1 MQPLEIEVKF
11 YLEDR
16 NAVREKI
23 LDLGAESRGR
33 FFESNT
39 RFEDRDRS
47 LVKRRSLLRLRR
59 DDRVRLTF
67 KSEPE
72 ERDPRF
78 KVYREL
84 ETQVGDFETME
95 SILAALGFFPD
106 QRYEKYREALVLGDT
121 QFCLDEMPF
130 GDFLEIEGAKDEILK
145 MVAALR
151 LNWEERI
158 LFNYLKMFETI
169 KQKEDLRF
177 NDLTFD
183 NFEGVSVDFT
193 RHLSLFTEGK

>member
-1 MQPLEIEVKF
+1 MEPLEIEVKF

-33 FFESNT
+33 FFESNI
-39 RFEDRDRS
+39 RFEDRDKS

-59 DDRVRLTF
+59 DDRVRITF

-72 ERDPRF
+72 EKDPRF

-84 ETQVGDFETME
+84 ETEVGDFETME

-106 QRYEKYREALVLGDT
+106 QRYEKYRETLVIEDT

-130 GDFLEIEGAKDEILK
+130 GDFLEIEGAKHEILK
-145 MVAALR
+145 MVAALG

-158 LFNYLKMFETI
+158 LFNYLKMFETV
-169 KQKEDLRF
+169 KQKENLRF

-183 NFEGVSVDFT
+183 NFDGVSVDFS

>member
-1 MQPLEIEVKF
+1 MEPLEIEVKF

-16 NAVREKI
+16 NAVRETI

-33 FFESNT
+33 FFESNI
-39 RFEDRDRS
+39 RFEDRDKS
-47 LVKRRSLLRLRR
+47 LVKRRCLLRLRR

-72 ERDPRF
+72 EKDPRF

-84 ETQVGDFETME
+84 ETEVGDFETME

-106 QRYEKYREALVLGDT
+106 QRYEKYRETLVLEDT

-151 LNWEERI
+151 LNWKERI

-169 KQKEDLRF
+169 KQKEELRF

>member
-1 MQPLEIEVKF
+1 MEPLEIEVKF

-16 NAVREKI
+16 KAVRETI

-33 FFESNT
+33 FFESNI
-39 RFEDRDRS
+39 RFEDRDKS
-47 LVKRRSLLRLRR
+47 LVKRRCLLRLRR

-72 ERDPRF
+72 EKDPRF

-84 ETQVGDFETME
+84 ETEVGDFETME

-106 QRYEKYREALVLGDT
+106 QRYEKYRETLVLEDT

-130 GDFLEIEGAKDEILK
+130 GDFLEIEGAKHEILR
-145 MVAALR
+145 MVAALG

-158 LFNYLKMFETI
+158 LFNYLKMFETV
-169 KQKEDLRF
+169 KQKENLRF

-183 NFEGVSVDFT
+183 NFDGVSVDFS

>member
-1 MQPLEIEVKF
+1 MEPLEIEVKF

-33 FFESNT
+33 FFESNI
-39 RFEDRDRS
+39 RFEDRDKS

-59 DDRVRLTF
+59 DDRVRITF

-72 ERDPRF
+72 EKDPRF

-84 ETQVGDFETME
+84 ETEVGDFETME

-106 QRYEKYREALVLGDT
+106 QRYEKYRETLVIEDT

-130 GDFLEIEGAKDEILK
+130 GDFLEIEGAKHEILR
-145 MVAALR
+145 MVAALG

-158 LFNYLKMFETI
+158 LFNYLKMFETV
-169 KQKEDLRF
+169 KQKENLRF

-183 NFEGVSVDFT
+183 NFDGVSVDFS